1 MSLPKLI
8 EKLAELMKQKGNSL
22 ANNTL
27 YEIFITFGKKKKK
40 KDVKLRREG
49 REKKEPATKIISC
62 ITL

>member
-27 YEIFITFGKKKKK
+27 YEIFITFGQKKKKK
-40 KDVKLRREG
+40 MLNCGEKGGKKKNQLLR
-49 REKKEPATKIISC
+49 S
-62 ITL
+62 

>member
-27 YEIFITFGKKKKK
+27 YTIFITFGKRK
-40 KDVKLRREG
+40 
-49 REKKEPATKIISC
+49 
-62 ITL
+62 

>member
-40 KDVKLRREG
+40 KKMLNCGEKGGKKKNQLLR
-49 REKKEPATKIISC
+49 S
-62 ITL
+62 

>member
-8 EKLAELMKQKGNSL
+8 EKLAGLMKQKGNSL

-27 YEIFITFGKKKKK
+27 YKIFVTFGKKKN
-40 KDVKLRREG
+40 DVKLQGEG
-49 REKKEPATKIISC
+49 RGKKEPATKIISR

>member
-27 YEIFITFGKKKKK
+27 YEIFITFGQKKK

>member
-27 YEIFITFGKKKKK
+27 YEIFITFGQKKKMMLNCGEKEGKK
-40 KDVKLRREG
+40 R
-49 REKKEPATKIISC
+49 TSY
-62 ITL
+62 

>member
-8 EKLAELMKQKGNSL
+8 EKLAGLMKQKGNSL

-27 YEIFITFGKKKKK
+27 YKIFITFGKKKK
-40 KDVKLRREG
+40 DVKLRGEG
-49 REKKEPATKIISC
+49 RGKKEPATKIISY

>member
-27 YEIFITFGKKKKK
+27 YEIFITFGKKKMMLNCGEKGGKK
-40 KDVKLRREG
+40 KNQLLR
-49 REKKEPATKIISC
+49 S
-62 ITL
+62 

>member
-27 YEIFITFGKKKKK
+27 YEIFITFGQKKKK
-40 KDVKLRREG
+40 R
-49 REKKEPATKIISC
+49 C
-62 ITL
+62 

>member
-27 YEIFITFGKKKKK
+27 YEIFITFGQKKKN
-40 KDVKLRREG
+40 DVKLRGEG
-49 REKKEPATKIISC
+49 REKKNQLLRS
-62 ITL
+62 